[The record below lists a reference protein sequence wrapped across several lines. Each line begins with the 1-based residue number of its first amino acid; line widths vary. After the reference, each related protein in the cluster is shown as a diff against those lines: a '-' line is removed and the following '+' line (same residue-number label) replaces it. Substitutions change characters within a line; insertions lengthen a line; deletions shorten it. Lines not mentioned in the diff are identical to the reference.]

1 MRLLGCLM
9 ICSKKVLEVSKVV
22 LITGSSG
29 GIGRALVDEYLIDN
43 YYVVGVDTISSGL
56 TSDLF
61 LEIITD
67 LSEFAKNENYREK
80 LLDEIK
86 NLLPKNFSTFVII
99 NNAAVQILKPISGIY
114 WKDWENTLS
123 VNTVAPFFLVQ
134 GFMEALISSQGH
146 VINISSI
153 HSKLTKEYFSCYA
166 ASKAALEALTRSLA
180 LELSPKGISVNA
192 IAPAAI
198 STEMLKDGF
207 RDTSYKLQ
215 ELKSYHPSGSI
226 GSPEQLANFVKSIS
240 DHKSGFLTGAV
251 LEFNGGIGG
260 KLHDPGS

>member
-1 MRLLGCLM
+1 MN
-9 ICSKKVLEVSKVV
+9 KVAV
-22 LITGSSG
+22 ITGSSG
-29 GIGRALVDEYLIDN
+29 GIGRALVDAYLIDN

-67 LSEFAKNENYREK
+67 LSEFAKNENYRKK

-86 NLLPKNFSTFVII
+86 ILLPRKFDTFILI
-99 NNAAVQILKPISGIY
+99 NNAAVQILNPISDIH

-123 VNTVAPFFLVQ
+123 VNMVAPFFLVQ
-134 GFMEALISSQGH
+134 GFMEALIASQGH

-153 HSKLTKEYFSCYA
+153 HSKLTKKHFSCYA

-180 LELSPKGISVNA
+180 LELSPKAVSVNA

-198 STEMLKDGF
+198 STDMIKDGF
-207 RDTSYKLQ
+207 RDTAHKLQ
-215 ELKSYHPSGSI
+215 ELESYHPSGSI
-226 GSPEQLANFVKSIS
+226 GSPEQLANFVKSIT
-240 DHKSGFLTGAV
+240 DHKSGFLTGSV